1 MENKDNITAMPLSPD
16 ILRELRESV
25 AGSDCIAPRRYSAAE
40 ATGIAPLKNPS
51 LSLEEE
57 KEALI
62 EALLEKYERAA
73 KVLNDLID
81 K

>member
-16 ILRELRESV
+16 ILRESV

-73 KVLNDLID
+73 KVSNDLID